1 MYRSPTDEIMLDMA
15 AAADDTEREVAAAA
29 AAAAAAEDADEAGGE
44 VEPLG
49 EDASDAGEGPFAGGG
64 CSSIVIEVADAQ
76 SLSSSLTAGL
86 DGSNSSK
93 QRAAADGPVSSLF
106 FPHFTPLSFLLID
119 GLLVRRTSFPRRL
132 PEVTEL
138 KGAEASRARRSTQR
152 GYGRALALP
161 SPRRRRCF
169 APRVRLATNRG
180 GPCRDT
186 VAR

>member
-29 AAAAAAEDADEAGGE
+29 AAAAAAEDVDEAGGE

-49 EDASDAGEGPFAGGG
+49 EDASDADEGPFAGGG

-93 QRAAADGPVSSLF
+93 QRAADGRVHRVLVILPPFHSTLVSF
-106 FPHFTPLSFLLID
+106 D
-119 GLLVRRTSFPRRL
+119 RWLVRRTSFPRRL

-138 KGAEASRARRSTQR
+138 RGTEASRARRATQR

-169 APRVRLATNRG
+169 AP
-180 GPCRDT
+180 
-186 VAR
+186 

>member
-86 DGSNSSK
+86 DVSNSSK
-93 QRAAADGPVSSLF
+93 QRAADGRVSSLF

-138 KGAEASRARRSTQR
+138 RGTEASRARRATQR

-161 SPRRRRCF
+161 YPPSPLLRSTSPTCHE
-169 APRVRLATNRG
+169 
-180 GPCRDT
+180 
-186 VAR
+186 